1 MKLANALADHFGF
14 HKNNYV
20 TKSQISKRTKDIP
33 KQLLMEILEKY
44 DASTKHTVRKGIK
57 NASDALTLLRR
68 VLRHHERAVCYKR
81 YNDNGKTSYKYK
93 LL

>member
-1 MKLANALADHFGF
+1 MKLANALANHFGF
-14 HKNNYV
+14 EENNYV
-20 TKSQISKRTKDIP
+20 TKTHIRKRAKDIP
-33 KQLLMEILEKY
+33 KQLLIDILEQY
-44 DASTKHTVRKGIK
+44 DTSTKHTVQKGIN

-81 YNDNGKTSYKYK
+81 YNNNGKTSYKYK